1 LITTKPSIAMTG
13 LAEEAIQGLEKL
25 MTVDSTEASDNFD
38 QMDEFFLD
46 KEDYGISEYSE
57 CKHILFRTIGSSGYK
72 VWDVLCFVPSL
83 LFVIFLI
90 YSLPRSRQKLS
101 GAPFFFVAIHI
112 LLFTTSIVSVVR
124 VVLMWMAPSPN
135 DDKLASNLEKLSW
148 AFTHAAILCLE
159 LTSLIIFMFPNLPSN
174 KASKRILAAISIFS
188 VCFGCLVTIIELKVS
203 PKEFHVI
210 DAGDSLPT
218 ELFGDGG
225 GVFIMVI
232 SLMFAI
238 PYAGLISV
246 RCLQPKAGSRR
257 SSTFTYCIVMLG
269 VQGTRA
275 FSGILLASDLTFGM
289 CGTNFTFYLLVDFLP
304 PLVFMCVL
312 CPYMQ
317 NRQGHSLLSQGYHT
331 TVDDWMEED
340 SVGFNYPVGIMKKD
354 QSAVDDDDYEL
365 YNAATIR

>member
-1 LITTKPSIAMTG
+1 MHTVFSRGGVCGTAYKENNSNDLYFLI
-13 LAEEAIQGLEKL
+13 
-25 MTVDSTEASDNFD
+25 N
-38 QMDEFFLD
+38 
-46 KEDYGISEYSE
+46 
-57 CKHILFRTIGSSGYK
+57 ILHLFQRKYNCLIFIKNRFVQCMQSLK
-72 VWDVLCFVPSL
+72 KDIFQVWDVLCFVPSL
-83 LFVIFLI
+83 LFVVFLI

-275 FSGILLASDLTFGM
+275 FSGILLASDLT
-289 CGTNFTFYLLVDFLP
+289 VR
-304 PLVFMCVL
+304 VF
-312 CPYMQ
+312 
-317 NRQGHSLLSQGYHT
+317 
-331 TVDDWMEED
+331 
-340 SVGFNYPVGIMKKD
+340 
-354 QSAVDDDDYEL
+354 
-365 YNAATIR
+365 